1 MVSLALS
8 RFEKAFPA
16 NLKGKRLGA
25 VLHPAS
31 VLPDLHYTL
40 DLLKVYTGNLF
51 MLSALFGPQH
61 GIKGHTQD
69 NMIEWEG
76 YTDPELGIP
85 VYSLYGEHREPTPEM
100 LSHVDMMLVDL
111 QDVGARY
118 YTFIWTLFLC
128 MKACEKAGIPVIVV
142 DRPNPI
148 NCIDEEGPVL
158 DLNYTS
164 FVGLHSIRTRH
175 AKTIGELAVQ
185 FKEERFPKCEL
196 YVLGME
202 GYDKKMWYDQT
213 GLPWIL
219 PSPNM
224 PTLDTAIVYPGMCLF
239 EATNVSEGRGTTRPF
254 EIFGAPF
261 IDAVKLCKYMNGL

>member
-8 RFEKAFPA
+8 RFEKVFPA
-16 NLKGKRLGA
+16 ALKGKRLGA

-40 DLLKVYTGNLF
+40 DLLKEYDGKLF
-51 MLSALFGPQH
+51 KLSALFGPQH

-85 VYSLYGEHREPTPEM
+85 VYSLYGEHREPTAEM

-148 NCIDEEGPVL
+148 N
-158 DLNYTS
+158 
-164 FVGLHSIRTRH
+164 
-175 AKTIGELAVQ
+175 
-185 FKEERFPKCEL
+185 
-196 YVLGME
+196 
-202 GYDKKMWYDQT
+202 
-213 GLPWIL
+213 
-219 PSPNM
+219 
-224 PTLDTAIVYPGMCLF
+224 
-239 EATNVSEGRGTTRPF
+239 
-254 EIFGAPF
+254 
-261 IDAVKLCKYMNGL
+261 